1 MHSLSKMRRS
11 SPHQTFVILSTL
23 IISFLVCS
31 NEIFAAVPRLPGTDQ
46 SDKLTAAGT
55 VLRMLDTALFVWG
68 ARILSGLSVLGAGW
82 SIKEQRFGVAVLAI
96 VGAVVI
102 GTSPL
107 WVKNIF
113 DVGGGSIFSA
123 ISSQGGFYV

>member
-1 MHSLSKMRRS
+1 MHSLSQSRRL
-11 SPHQTFVILSTL
+11 SPTQITIVFSVL
-23 IISFLVCS
+23 IVVALLLGG
-31 NEIFAAVPRLPGTDQ
+31 EALAAVPRLPGTDQ

-55 VLRMLDTALFVWG
+55 VLRMVDTALFFWG

-113 DVGGGSIFSA
+113 DVGGGSIFSMA
-123 ISSQGGFYV
+123 SFQGGFYV